1 MSIIHRVDRIN
12 YHETK
17 QDSTMEREP
26 VSLNFLSQQIVKKM
40 EGLNDKMNVRQNFN
54 QHIFESQVTSLPN
67 IGAITWQLHLLL
79 H

>member
-17 QDSTMEREP
+17 KDSIMEREP

-40 EGLNDKMNVRQNFN
+40 EGLNEKMNVRQNFN
-54 QHIFESQVTSLPN
+54 QHFFESQLTSVSN